1 MQLVRTEM
9 MLQLVRQLVSLLV
22 KICVQVKLS
31 LTCNFPFVQRYFM
44 NNKYY
49 KSGGPV
55 FLSIGGEGPANPVW
69 MENGAWIQYAQEHNA
84 MLFMVEHRYYGQ
96 THPTRYGSCLL
107 LEGIPL
113 SE

>member
-1 MQLVRTEM
+1 
-9 MLQLVRQLVSLLV
+9 
-22 KICVQVKLS
+22 
-31 LTCNFPFVQRYFM
+31 M

-96 THPTRYGSCLL
+96 THPTWYGSCLL
-107 LEGIPL
+107 LEGISYIPNSYITTARL
-113 SE
+113 DTKHITV

>member
-1 MQLVRTEM
+1 
-9 MLQLVRQLVSLLV
+9 
-22 KICVQVKLS
+22 
-31 LTCNFPFVQRYFM
+31 M

-69 MENGAWIQYAQEHNA
+69 MENGAWIQYPQEHNA

-107 LEGIPL
+107 LEGISYIPNITTARL
-113 SE
+113 DTKHITV